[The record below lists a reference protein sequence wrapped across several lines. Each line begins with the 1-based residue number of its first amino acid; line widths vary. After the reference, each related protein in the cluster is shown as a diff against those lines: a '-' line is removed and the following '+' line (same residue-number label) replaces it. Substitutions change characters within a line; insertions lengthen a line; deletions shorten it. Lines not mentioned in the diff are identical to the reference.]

1 MPRSHAHAVR
11 GCLPIR
17 HVSGLWWPF
26 AFGGRTSHRQLAG
39 AAALTGLLTLA
50 PAVQAQGFAAYISP
64 PRFEVQAQP
73 GQRLR
78 EVLEIQ
84 HVGQQRGGYRFYTN
98 DWTLGPD
105 NAVTFSN
112 ELAPDSC
119 RPWVAIERR
128 ELALEPGARYRYRF
142 EISPP
147 AGTPPRECR
156 FAIMVEGL
164 DPARVQGAVS
174 FPVGGRI
181 GVIVYAAI
189 GGARPELALTGTRV
203 ETVQGQ
209 PTVLLEVRNSG
220 TAHGR
225 LGGFVN
231 ATDADGKTYEMAP
244 ADLPILPGETR
255 RVALAPVAEDGQPAP
270 KPRFP
275 LTVKGALEWGN
286 QRLPLDLTLT
296 R

>member
-1 MPRSHAHAVR
+1 MNRPLALAVR
-11 GCLPIR
+11 CLPRGRI
-17 HVSGLWWPF
+17 SG
-26 AFGGRTSHRQLAG
+26 FGRPCATDLRALRAG
-39 AAALTGLLTLA
+39 LSAAAVLLTAA
-50 PAVQAQGFAAYISP
+50 PVVQAQGFAAYISP
-64 PRFEVQAQP
+64 PRFEVQAAP

-84 HVGQQRGGYRFYTN
+84 HVGQQKGGYRFYTN
-98 DWTLGPD
+98 DWTFGPD

-112 ELAPDSC
+112 DLAPDSC
-119 RPWVAIERR
+119 RPWVAIERK
-128 ELALEPGARYRYRF
+128 ELTLEPGARYRYRF

-147 AGTPPRECR
+147 ADTPPRECR

-189 GGARPELALTGTRV
+189 GGAQPQLSLSASRV
-203 ETVQGQ
+203 DTVQGQ
-209 PTVLLEVRNSG
+209 PTAVLEVRNSG

-225 LGGFVN
+225 LQGYVN
-231 ATDADGKTYEMAP
+231 GTDADGKTYEMAP

-255 RVALAPVAEDGQPAP
+255 RVALTPVAEDGKPAP

-275 LTVKGALEWGN
+275 LKVKGALEWGTN
-286 QRLPLDLTLT
+286 RLPLDLTLT
-296 R
+296 P